1 MSSICALATASGG
14 ALAVIRV
21 SGKDAISIVD
31 SVCSKSIE
39 NLPANTVTYTH
50 IKDENNSFIDEV
62 LVSIFRAPHSYTGE
76 NSVEIS
82 CHGSTYIIN
91 KVLSFGKAHSKIMI
105 FSHQSDKIKKMLLTE
120 YDAGLTLLKG
130 ESGYYEEDMNI
141 IVTITSYDK
150 ITQIKKA
157 VYNIDPFAFVVIEDV
172 HSVLGKGYT
181 ISREK
186 DPS

>member
-1 MSSICALATASGG
+1 
-14 ALAVIRV
+14 
-21 SGKDAISIVD
+21 
-31 SVCSKSIE
+31 
-39 NLPANTVTYTH
+39 
-50 IKDENNSFIDEV
+50 
-62 LVSIFRAPHSYTGE
+62 
-76 NSVEIS
+76 
-82 CHGSTYIIN
+82 
-91 KVLSFGKAHSKIMI
+91 
-105 FSHQSDKIKKMLLTE
+105 
-120 YDAGLTLLKG
+120 
-130 ESGYYEEDMNI
+130 MNI